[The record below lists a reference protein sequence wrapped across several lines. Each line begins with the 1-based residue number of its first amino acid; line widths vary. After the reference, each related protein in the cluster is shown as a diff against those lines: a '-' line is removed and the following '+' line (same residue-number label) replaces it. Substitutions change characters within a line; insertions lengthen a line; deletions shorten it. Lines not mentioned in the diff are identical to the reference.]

1 MNKLLEMKAMLCQ
14 LYRKEY
20 LLKIANLLENT
31 SRIFVW
37 FKLQETQMKFKIT

>member
-37 FKLQETQMKFKIT
+37 FK